1 MPAYPDVCFGIYP
14 FSAVQVIH
22 LQQQA
27 HTSFCNFITAEQQYK
42 FEPAA
47 PIDACPGGLTSPEV
61 MITYLWSSVGGS
73 GVLSDDL
80 LSCHDC
86 ICAFI
91 HTRKAGGA
99 AKVA

>member
-1 MPAYPDVCFGIYP
+1 MPAYPDVCFSIYP

-27 HTSFCNFITAEQQYK
+27 HTLLCNYITAEQQQG
-42 FEPAA
+42 FELA
-47 PIDACPGGLTSPEV
+47 PIDACPEGLTPPHV
-61 MITYLWSSVGGS
+61 LIAYLWSSVGGS

-86 ICAFI
+86 ISAFI
-91 HTRKAGGA
+91 HTCKGGGA